1 MLRKNTLYRIPYR
14 VKGFLVG
21 SWTNTCEIPVDL
33 VVVNDADGG
42 EVQTSVC
49 AASYWLVNYYYFH
62 IMAIIKLTK

>member
-1 MLRKNTLYRIPYR
+1 MSYATKKHALQNSLSGE
-14 VKGFLVG
+14 GFLVG

-49 AASYWLVNYYYFH
+49 AASY
-62 IMAIIKLTK
+62 